1 MRAAAMDFPVTRLMG
16 INANTVIAFAFAIS
30 GLQAGV
36 AGLLWLAQ
44 RGSVDPLMGF
54 LPLLKAF
61 IAVVLGGLGSLS
73 GAVAGG
79 FVLAFIEIALRAS
92 LPEAWMPF
100 RDPIVLALVIAL
112 LLTRPQGLLGTRES
126 FR

>member
-1 MRAAAMDFPVTRLMG
+1 M
-16 INANTVIAFAFAIS
+16 
-30 GLQAGV
+30 

-61 IAVVLGGLGSLS
+61 IVVVLGGLGSLS

-92 LPEAWMPF
+92 LHEAWMPF

-112 LLTRPQGLLGTRES
+112 LLTRPQAGSFHAGTGARSLRRPDE
-126 FR
+126 RGAAIWG